1 MNFTHNE
8 IGLDWIVL
16 VENMSWQWIS
26 TVLLFQQRV
35 TTLQPKSKKL
45 KFYLTLQ
52 QQIWSMEWRTMQFMK
67 SIWNLNKPKWDK
79 GFYPLTPKNVG
90 IFYANYLF
98 HVEWSWTQKF
108 KIYMFRGE
116 NNKIHFQLDCFSWNQ
131 TLTDSQYWIKLW
143 MHNMLLFSDY
153 QKHI

>member
-52 QQIWSMEWRTMQFMK
+52 QQIWTMEWRTTQFMK

-90 IFYANYLF
+90 SSMQIIYSMWNDPELKSSKYICL
-98 HVEWSWTQKF
+98 EG
-108 KIYMFRGE
+108 KIIRYT
-116 NNKIHFQLDCFSWNQ
+116 FSWIVSLG
-131 TLTDSQYWIKLW
+131 T
-143 MHNMLLFSDY
+143 
-153 QKHI
+153 KH